1 MLPVDP
7 EMATF
12 IVGNRPN
19 APRIPDE
26 VWEKFKPTIVEKY
39 KTMTLPEVKDWMER
53 EHSFSAT

>member
-1 MLPVDP
+1 MLPLDP
-7 EMATF
+7 NMATF
-12 IVGNRPN
+12 IVGSRSN

-39 KTMTLPEVKDWMER
+39 KTMTLPEVKTWMER